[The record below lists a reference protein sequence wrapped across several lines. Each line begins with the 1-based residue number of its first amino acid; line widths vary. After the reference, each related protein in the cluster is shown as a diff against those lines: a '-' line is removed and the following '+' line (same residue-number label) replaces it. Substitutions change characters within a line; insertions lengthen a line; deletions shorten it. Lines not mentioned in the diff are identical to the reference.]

1 MKYLIETYGCQLN
14 TAESAAIE
22 LLLKGE
28 GLERTENADE
38 ADAVILNTCSVRKT
52 AENRIWGRLGFFST
66 VKRKKNGR
74 LQIIVTGCMA
84 ERLKDDLK
92 KDAPYVDAVI
102 GTNEKTEIPKF
113 ILSRKLEKKDHYDF
127 LSSYYEEGSFSS
139 YVPIMN
145 GCNNFCSYCI
155 VPYVRGRE
163 VSRSVE
169 SIIDEIRF
177 LEKKGVKEITLLGQ
191 NVNSYSSEYESRH
204 IDFPAL
210 LEIIYP
216 YLGNIEFVRFES
228 PHPKDFSDHLI
239 DVIRERGK
247 ICSHIHLPMQS
258 GSTRIL
264 QLMNRKTTRE
274 DFINLVEK
282 MRARIP
288 GLTFST
294 DVMVGFPT
302 ETEEEYEETLS
313 MMEIMGC
320 TEAFMYYYNPREG
333 TPSARMDGQIEEKE
347 KIRRLERLISEQLE
361 RARKIKESMLPF
373 RTKVL
378 VRGETRDDKSR
389 LLGYSEHNDMV
400 SFRPGRSHKAGDMV
414 NVYVTELNGNT
425 FRGVEEDV

>member
-1 MKYLIETYGCQLN
+1 MEDSMEENNKKKKRWLKNLGEALHM
-14 TAESAAIE
+14 E
-22 LLLKGE
+22 LREHK
-28 GLERTENADE
+28 
-38 ADAVILNTCSVRKT
+38 SS
-52 AENRIWGRLGFFST
+52 F
-66 VKRKKNGR
+66 
-74 LQIIVTGCMA
+74 IVYFT
-84 ERLKDDLK
+84 L
-92 KDAPYVDAVI
+92 
-102 GTNEKTEIPKF
+102 
-113 ILSRKLEKKDHYDF
+113 
-127 LSSYYEEGSFSS
+127 
-139 YVPIMN
+139 
-145 GCNNFCSYCI
+145 
-155 VPYVRGRE
+155 
-163 VSRSVE
+163 
-169 SIIDEIRF
+169 RF
-177 LEKKGVKEITLLGQ
+177 L
-191 NVNSYSSEYESRH
+191 
-204 IDFPAL
+204 
-210 LEIIYP
+210 
-216 YLGNIEFVRFES
+216 
-228 PHPKDFSDHLI
+228 
-239 DVIRERGK
+239 VIV
-247 ICSHIHLPMQS
+247 MM
-258 GSTRIL
+258 IL